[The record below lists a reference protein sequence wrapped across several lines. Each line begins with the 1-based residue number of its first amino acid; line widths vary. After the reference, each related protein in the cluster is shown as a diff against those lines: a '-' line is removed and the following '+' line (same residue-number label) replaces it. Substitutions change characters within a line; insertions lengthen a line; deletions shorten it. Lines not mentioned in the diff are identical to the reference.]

1 MPDSGLFGKK
11 VTVWQKQD
19 KYFCRICN
27 RPFDTM
33 VEAIEGL
40 RNIQDRVIYDMF
52 CDGIGLFC
60 VCPYED
66 IIKQT
71 HPKGIDCLY
80 KRVGSRRKRKGIKE
94 EL

>member
-1 MPDSGLFGKK
+1 M
-11 VTVWQKQD
+11 TVWQKKD
-19 KYFCRICN
+19 KYFCPVCN

-33 VEAIEGL
+33 LEAIEGL
-40 RNIQDRVIYDMF
+40 RNVHDTVIYDMF
-52 CDGIGLFC
+52 CDGVGSFC
-60 VCPYED
+60 VCPYDE

-80 KRVGSRRKRKGIKE
+80 KRIGSRRKRKSTKE

>member
-1 MPDSGLFGKK
+1 M
-11 VTVWQKQD
+11 TVWEKKD
-19 KYFCRICN
+19 KYFCRVCN
-27 RPFDTM
+27 LTFDTM

-40 RNIQDRVIYDMF
+40 ENVQDMVIYDMF
-52 CDGIGLFC
+52 CDGVGLFC

-80 KRVGSRRKRKGIKE
+80 KRPGSRRKRRSTKE